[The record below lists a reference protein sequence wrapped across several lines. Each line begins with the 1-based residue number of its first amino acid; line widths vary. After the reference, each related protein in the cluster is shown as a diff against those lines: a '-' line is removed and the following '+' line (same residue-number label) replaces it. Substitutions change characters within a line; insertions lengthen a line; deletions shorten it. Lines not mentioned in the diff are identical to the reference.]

1 MGHIVAY
8 SITTGVAQASAG
20 VVHLGV
26 AAAMA
31 VQETKHI
38 RHKEET
44 HKKTGGLR
52 GFSRARAK
60 KEVAKTWVG
69 ATAGSA
75 GSVGIGVAVI
85 SGMVLFSI

>member
-8 SITTGVAQASAG
+8 SITQSVAQGSAG
-20 VVHLGV
+20 VVHIGV

-31 VQETKHI
+31 AQETKHI

-52 GFSRARAK
+52 GFSRARGK
-60 KEVAKTWVG
+60 KEMTKTWVG
-69 ATAGSA
+69 ATAGSV
-75 GSVGIGVAVI
+75 GSVGVGVGVI
-85 SGMVLFSI
+85 TGMVLFNI